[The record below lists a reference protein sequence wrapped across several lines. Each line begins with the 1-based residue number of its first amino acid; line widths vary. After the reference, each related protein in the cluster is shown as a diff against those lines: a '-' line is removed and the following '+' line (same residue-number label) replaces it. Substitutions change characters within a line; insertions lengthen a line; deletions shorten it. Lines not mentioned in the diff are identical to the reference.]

1 MPYIKD
7 FLSLLDGNV
16 ITEVI
21 WTADIDY
28 WINGKVLAGEG
39 NSKWQTEEGY
49 LELCS
54 DLKIMPYYYY
64 GPNFASFWLARPE
77 YDDTVEVESNKN
89 GLSTTIIW
97 KTPLGEISQETVFME
112 VSCSEACSKYAVT
125 NRKEL
130 DIFRY
135 LIEHRELK
143 PSQVENYSVRLEM
156 WNKYDGIPAI
166 AMPRSP
172 LSAFFYEWAGIM
184 NGVYLLNDYPAALE
198 GIFDLMNDQEIP
210 VIKKI
215 CELAPPLVH
224 FADNMSGDVMSGYYH
239 DLMEEGHRRRLNLF
253 HSAGIKCAVHLDG
266 TLGGLLPQLGAA
278 GFDAIEALTPKPCGD
293 MDIERMREAVK
304 QDRVIL
310 WGGVPGALFSPPY
323 TWKDLEEFVG
333 KVLRSWCGTR
343 FVLGVADQVP
353 PDGNIEFC
361 KKIAE
366 II

>member
-1 MPYIKD
+1 MPYRKD

-16 ITEVI
+16 IDEVI

-49 LELCS
+49 LELCI

-64 GPNFASFWLARPE
+64 GRDFTSFWLARPV
-77 YDDTVEVESNKN
+77 YDDTVEVESYKN

-112 VSCSEACSKYAVT
+112 VSCSEARSKYAVT

-130 DIFRY
+130 DIFRF

-156 WNKYDGIPAI
+156 WDKYDGVPAI

-184 NGVYLLNDYPAALE
+184 NGVYLLNDYAAALE

-215 CELAPPLVH
+215 CELSPPLVH

-239 DLMEEGHRRRLNLF
+239 DLMEEGHKRRLQ
-253 HSAGIKCAVHLDG
+253 
-266 TLGGLLPQLGAA
+266 QLNRIG
-278 GFDAIEALTPKPCGD
+278 
-293 MDIERMREAVK
+293 
-304 QDRVIL
+304 
-310 WGGVPGALFSPPY
+310 
-323 TWKDLEEFVG
+323 
-333 KVLRSWCGTR
+333 
-343 FVLGVADQVP
+343 
-353 PDGNIEFC
+353 
-361 KKIAE
+361 
-366 II
+366 